1 MNTLIVIDSL
11 PYGDWRGREALDM
24 AFSLA
29 AFDRPVTLLF
39 RSAGVNW
46 LRPGQAAD
54 QLHQKS
60 VERNLSAATVFGVS
74 TLIADKAALRQYRL
88 PSDQLPEAACETDLT
103 PAFYQQ
109 FDSVV
114 AL

>member
-1 MNTLIVIDSL
+1 MTTLIVIDRL

-39 RSAGVNW
+39 RGAGVNW
-46 LRPGQAAD
+46 LRPGQSAD
-54 QLHQKS
+54 LIDQKS

-74 TLIADKAALRQYRL
+74 ALIADKAALRQYRL
-88 PSDQLPEAACETDLT
+88 SRDQLPGAATEADLSA
-103 PAFYQQ
+103 AFYQQ

>member
-1 MNTLIVIDSL
+1 MNTLIVIDRL

-39 RSAGVNW
+39 RGAGVNW
-46 LRPGQAAD
+46 LRPGQLTE
-54 QLHQKS
+54 QLDQKS
-60 VERNLSAATVFGVS
+60 VERNLSAAPVFGVS
-74 TLIADKAALRQYRL
+74 ALVAEKTALRDYRL
-88 PSDQLPEAACETDLT
+88 SADQLPKATSETDLT

-109 FDSVV
+109 FDAVV
-114 AL
+114 VL

>member
-1 MNTLIVIDSL
+1 MNILIVIDRL

-39 RSAGVNW
+39 RGAGINW
-46 LRPGQAAD
+46 LRPGQSAD
-54 QLHQKS
+54 QLNQKS
-60 VERNLSAATVFGVS
+60 VERNLAAATVFGVS
-74 TLIADKAALRQYRL
+74 ALVADKAALRRYQL
-88 PSDQLPEAACETDLT
+88 SPDQLPAAATEADLT

-109 FDSVV
+109 FHSVV
-114 AL
+114 VL